1 MLIALELTTKKT
13 DKEKDK
19 IRQSQEQKDKDK
31 DKTPEA
37 SKWTGGG
44 LVLIALGL
52 ATIET

>member
-1 MLIALELTTKKT
+1 MQMLTVHYKY
-13 DKEKDK
+13 
-19 IRQSQEQKDKDK
+19 SQEQKDKVK

-52 ATIET
+52 ATIETWHSGSATIY